1 MEDVLRVSLTKPPEA
16 HSAYREMVEHPP
28 ERVTYRWN
36 ADTPLHAANARH
48 TRLATHGLR
57 WLRLPHVRPWR
68 AGEDCDVVHSL
79 QALLF
84 TRAPW
89 VVDIE
94 HATPFVGTSFDRARL
109 PLTKG
114 IVRRLLSRDNCGA
127 ILPWCETAAQGFLK
141 GLGHTE
147 SIAARTRV
155 IWPAV
160 PLPPVATQRD
170 GRPVRRLLFVARP
183 PAYNFALKGG
193 RELLAAFLQLKPRYP
208 DLTLTIVSAG
218 KTDSAPDSSAPGV
231 EWYDSVDREKLMTLY
246 RDADVYVMPTF
257 SDTFG
262 MVFLEAMSHGLPVVA
277 LNRAYT
283 RDIVSDGV
291 TGLLAPPAST
301 SLSWCTSDGLFT
313 MSSETFIERIVSTPP
328 DRAVVGGLVS
338 RLAALIDDPSL
349 ARRLG
354 EAARQEVAAGRFS
367 LTRRNAALR
376 EVYDAAADRARR
388 SSGRDSRMQERRP
401 D

>member
-1 MEDVLRVSLTKPPEA
+1 MKDFLRVTLTKPPA
-16 HSAYREMVEHPP
+16 VHSVYREMVEHPP

-36 ADTPLHAANARH
+36 ADAPLQAADARH

-68 AGEDCDVVHSL
+68 AGEDCDVVHSM

-84 TRAPW
+84 TQAPW

-94 HATPFVGTSFDRARL
+94 HATPFVGTAFVRARL

-114 IVRRLLSRDNCGA
+114 VVRRLLSRDNCHA
-127 ILPWCETAAQGFLK
+127 ILPWCETAAEGFLK
-141 GLGHTE
+141 GMGHTE
-147 SIAARTRV
+147 RIAARTRL

-160 PLPPVATQRD
+160 PLPAAAARRD
-170 GRPVRRLLFVARP
+170 GRPVRRMLFVARP

-193 RELLAAFLQLKPRYP
+193 RELLAAFLQLKSRYP

-218 KTDSAPDSSAPGV
+218 KADFAPAAAPGV
-231 EWYDSVDREKLMTLY
+231 EWYDAVDRDRLMTLY

-277 LNRAYT
+277 LDRPYT
-283 RDIVSDGV
+283 RDIVGDGV
-291 TGLLAPPAST
+291 TGLLAPPAAT
-301 SLSWCTSDGLFT
+301 SLSWCTRDGLFT
-313 MSSETFIERIVSTPP
+313 MSSEAFIERIVSARP
-328 DRAVVGGLVS
+328 DQAVIGGVVS
-338 RLAALIDDPSL
+338 RLATLIDDPKL

-354 EAARQEVAAGRFS
+354 EAGRQEVATGRFS
-367 LTRRNAALR
+367 LARRNAALR
-376 EVYDAAADRARR
+376 EVYDAAAEQAIR
-388 SSGRDSRMQERRP
+388 SRGRDARLRERRP
-401 D
+401 A